1 MITNQL
7 IYFLKSVLLGA
18 VLGLIFDAFKISR
31 LFIKHNVV
39 AIFVEDVM
47 FCIISS
53 VITYSFMIDI
63 SCGQIRIFILAGE
76 LIGLVLYKL
85 MLSKLLVTLIVN
97 ILNLLKQILNFV
109 FKITF
114 VPIYKLMLIV
124 LKFIFKPIVN
134 YMKKIFEKFKIV
146 LKSKSE
152 LMYNIIKNG
161 FKSQSTSI

>member
-18 VLGLIFDAFKISR
+18 VLGLIFDAFKILR

-39 AIFVEDVM
+39 AIFVEDVA
-47 FCIISS
+47 FCIISA
-53 VITYSFMIDI
+53 VITYGFMVDI

-85 MLSKLLVTLIVN
+85 TLSKLLVTLIVN
-97 ILNLLKQILNFV
+97 ILNLLKRILNFV
-109 FKITF
+109 FRIAF
-114 VPIYKLMLIV
+114 LPIYKLMLIIF
-124 LKFIFKPIVN
+124 KFIFKPIVN
-134 YMKKIFEKFKIV
+134 YLKKIFGKFKIV
-146 LKSKSE
+146 LKNKCE

-161 FKSQSTSI
+161 FKSQNTSV